1 MAGTQE
7 INIFRNQANL
17 GSEASHCTAASGPI
31 SGLSVLGCKMGTPAD
46 ELTLL
51 LKTKAPPSVL
61 GVWLVT
67 FAFRLV
73 SHWRAGHLQKKAGGS
88 TEMRGSGCPGASM
101 QAGPPGRVLGRT
113 CVMSQPRRCRGRTI
127 ASLYLP
133 RSLPGSVRFRRGDQ
147 DLGLHRAT
155 GLCSDRS
162 SVTHKLSDPWQV
174 V

>member
-67 FAFRLV
+67 FAFHLVSLIGEPGTCRRRLV
-73 SHWRAGHLQKKAGGS
+73 GALRCGVLAV
-88 TEMRGSGCPGASM
+88 RGLACRQAH
-101 QAGPPGRVLGRT
+101 QAGCWDAL
-113 CVMSQPRRCRGRTI
+113 
-127 ASLYLP
+127 A
-133 RSLPGSVRFRRGDQ
+133 
-147 DLGLHRAT
+147 
-155 GLCSDRS
+155 
-162 SVTHKLSDPWQV
+162 
-174 V
+174 